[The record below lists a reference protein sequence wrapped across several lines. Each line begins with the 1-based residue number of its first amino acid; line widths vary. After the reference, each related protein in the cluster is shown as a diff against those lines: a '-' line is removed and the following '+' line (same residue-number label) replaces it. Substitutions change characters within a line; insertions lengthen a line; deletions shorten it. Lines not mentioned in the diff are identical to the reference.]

1 MINVV
6 VVNKSCLSCNLI
18 AAALR
23 QEPDVRVTGL
33 ANSSQE
39 VLGLLEQCPCDVV
52 LVSTN
57 LSDSG
62 ALDLIQALRSVSP
75 AKILVVG
82 LADVEEVILR
92 YVEAGASGYVFEE
105 DALAS
110 LVSNIRAV
118 HSDEALVSPELA
130 AMLMARLSELALQRS
145 LPLPYFNTSFDLT
158 PREEEV
164 LDLIGGGLSNQ
175 EIAERLVIE
184 VGTVKNHVHSILK
197 KLDVNSRHDAARHW
211 NGASKS

>member
-6 VVNKSCLSCNLI
+6 VVNRSCLSSNLI

-23 QEPDVRVTGL
+23 REPDMRVTGS
-33 ANSSQE
+33 ADSPHE
-39 VLGLLEQCPCDVV
+39 ALGLLKQCPCDVV

-62 ALDLIQALRSVSP
+62 ALDLIRALRSVSS

-82 LADVEEVILR
+82 LADTEEVILR
-92 YVEAGASGYVFEE
+92 YIEAGASGYVFEE

-110 LVSNIRAV
+110 LLRNIRAV
-118 HSDEALVSPELA
+118 QSGEALVSPELA
-130 AMLMARLSELALQRS
+130 AILMARLSELALQRS
-145 LPLPYFNTSFDLT
+145 APWPPFNTSFDLT

-164 LDLIGGGLSNQ
+164 LDLIGNGLSNQ
-175 EIAERLVIE
+175 EIAKLLVIE

-197 KLDVNSRHDAARHW
+197 KLDVNSRHDAARHR
-211 NGASKS
+211 NGVSNF